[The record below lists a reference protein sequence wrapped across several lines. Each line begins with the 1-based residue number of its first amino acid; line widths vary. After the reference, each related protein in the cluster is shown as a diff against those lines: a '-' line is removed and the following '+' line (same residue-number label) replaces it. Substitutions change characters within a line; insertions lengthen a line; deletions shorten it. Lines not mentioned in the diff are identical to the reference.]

1 MLGDFK
7 RVNLFLTLA
16 QDFGTRFRERFAPR
30 RSAHGRNARPPT
42 PLQYKRRAP
51 RSAPFNIYRYIE
63 AQCDQAA
70 LFHAF
75 EMRCGKQHYFACLA
89 FFVLS
94 PFFELIAAFT
104 APINAGATD
113 TATMPKTMTS
123 KWSCTNGMP
132 PKK

>member
-7 RVNLFLTLA
+7 RVNFFTSAMLSERAFASDTL
-16 QDFGTRFRERFAPR
+16 RKEAPR
-30 RSAHGRNARPPT
+30 QETHVSPTLPPMQKTRSEERA
-42 PLQYKRRAP
+42 LQSSIYIGGMRAN
-51 RSAPFNIYRYIE
+51 RV
-63 AQCDQAA
+63 
-70 LFHAF
+70 FHAL
-75 EMRCGKQHYFACLA
+75 EMRCDKQRHFACLA

-94 PFFELIAAFT
+94 SFFELIAAFT

>member
-1 MLGDFK
+1 MLRDFN
-7 RVNLFLTLA
+7 RVNLLLTYP
-16 QDFGTRFRERFAPR
+16 RFR
-30 RSAHGRNARPPT
+30 NALSRTTCPE
-42 PLQYKRRAP
+42 KRLRGKERAP
-51 RSAPFNIYRYIE
+51 APAPIQKKACPEEHAFECIYRYGTAKSRYFTCLE
-63 AQCDQAA
+63 RAA
-70 LFHAF
+70 T
-75 EMRCGKQHYFACLA
+75 RQHYFTCLA

>member
-1 MLGDFK
+1 MPRK
-7 RVNLFLTLA
+7 
-16 QDFGTRFRERFAPR
+16 EAPWQR
-30 RSAHGRNARPPT
+30 TCAPARANT
-42 PLQYKRRAP
+42 EKACL
-51 RSAPFNIYRYIE
+51 E
-63 AQCDQAA
+63 E
-70 LFHAF
+70 HAF
-75 EMRCGKQHYFACLA
+75 ECVYRYGTTKSRYFACLECAAAGQHYFACLA